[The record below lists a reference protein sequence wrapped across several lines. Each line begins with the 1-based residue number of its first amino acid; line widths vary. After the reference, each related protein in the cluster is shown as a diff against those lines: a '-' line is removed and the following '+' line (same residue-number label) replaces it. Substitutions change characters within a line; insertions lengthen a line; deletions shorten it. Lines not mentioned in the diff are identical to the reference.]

1 MPHEIVCTMAANN
14 MIKGI
19 LESLFSHRNTHLLFT
34 PLSTLQR
41 GLFLF
46 LWVINVNLH
55 VDFLLFPG
63 IAIKT
68 ILNHDRGATIT
79 TTRCCSPALAGNS
92 PVLG

>member
-19 LESLFSHRNTHLLFT
+19 LESLFSYRNTHLLFT

-55 VDFLLFPG
+55 VDFLASRSKQSSIMIVAQQLLPRVAAALRLQG
-63 IAIKT
+63 IA
-68 ILNHDRGATIT
+68 LF
-79 TTRCCSPALAGNS
+79 
-92 PVLG
+92 